1 MKMLTPF
8 TRCTL
13 SLAGLFAIFFA
24 ILLAAPP
31 AFGQRL
37 HPRVKAGKAGINR
50 LVILPIEVSMTKDGM
65 KGQELLE
72 KESAAALPAVEKAI
86 AGALAFKKL
95 TVLES
100 PFKPEALQND
110 EKLKY
115 AVADLQRN
123 YKELL
128 PKISKKK
135 KDVDKGRFTLGD
147 HVLMLNQ
154 DDSIDAFVFLLASGQ
169 KKTGGKKALGIVMMN
184 PLMIVPVYFISIGIV
199 DARNGEILAYNEMIT
214 ASDITKD
221 DGKSLTELLKKG
233 LKKMPNGEG
242 GNE

>member
-1 MKMLTPF
+1 MKMMTPI
-8 TRCTL
+8 TRCKL
-13 SLAGLFAIFFA
+13 SLALLFAVFLVIF
-24 ILLAAPP
+24 LAAIP

-37 HPRVKAGKAGINR
+37 HPRVKAGKAEIKR
-50 LVILPIEVSMTKDGM
+50 LVILPVEVSMIKDGM
-65 KGQELLE
+65 KGTEPLE
-72 KESAAALPAVEKAI
+72 KEAAAALPVVEKAI
-86 AGALAFKKL
+86 AGALASKKL
-95 TVLES
+95 TVMES

-135 KDVDKGRFTLGD
+135 KDVDKARFTLGD
-147 HVLMLNQ
+147 QVLMLNQ

-169 KKTGGKKALGIVMMN
+169 KKSGGKKALGIIMLNPMMII
-184 PLMIVPVYFISIGIV
+184 PTYFISIGIV
-199 DARNGEILAYNEMIT
+199 DARNGEILVYNEMVT
-214 ASDITKD
+214 VSDITKD
-221 DGKSLTELLKKG
+221 DGKSLADVLKNG

-242 GNE
+242 GK

>member
-1 MKMLTPF
+1 MKKMTPI
-8 TRCTL
+8 TRCKL
-13 SLAGLFAIFFA
+13 SLALLFAIF
-24 ILLAAPP
+24 LAAIP

-37 HPRVKAGKAGINR
+37 HPRVKAGKAELKR
-50 LVILPIEVSMTKDGM
+50 LVILPVEVSMIKDGM
-65 KGQELLE
+65 KGTEPLE
-72 KESAAALPAVEKAI
+72 KEAAAALPVVEKAI
-86 AGALAFKKL
+86 AGALASKKL
-95 TVLES
+95 TVMES

-135 KDVDKGRFTLGD
+135 KDVDKARFTLGD
-147 HVLMLNQ
+147 QVLMLNQ
-154 DDSIDAFVFLLASGQ
+154 DDSIDAFVLLLASGQ
-169 KKTGGKKALGIVMMN
+169 KKSGGKKALGIIMLN
-184 PLMIVPVYFISIGIV
+184 PLMIIPTYFISIGIV

-214 ASDITKD
+214 MSDITKD
-221 DGKSLTELLKKG
+221 DGKSLTEVLKNG

-242 GNE
+242 GK

>member
-8 TRCTL
+8 TRCKL
-13 SLAGLFAIFFA
+13 SLAVLFAIF
-24 ILLAAPP
+24 LAAIP
-31 AFGQRL
+31 AFGQRI

-50 LVILPIEVSMTKDGM
+50 LVVLPIEVSMTKDGM

-72 KESAAALPAVEKAI
+72 KEAAAALPAIEKAI
-86 AGALAFKKL
+86 AGALASKKL
-95 TVLES
+95 TVMES

-135 KDVDKGRFTLGD
+135 KDIDKGRFTLGD
-147 HVLMLNQ
+147 QVLMLNQ
-154 DDSIDAFVFLLASGQ
+154 DDSIDAFVFLIAAGQ
-169 KKTGGKKALGIVMMN
+169 KKSGGKKALGIVMMN
-184 PLMIVPVYFISIGIV
+184 PFMIVPTYFVSIGIV
-199 DARNGEILAYNEMIT
+199 DARNGEILAYNEMVT

-221 DGKSLTELLKKG
+221 DGKSLTELLKNG
-233 LKKMPNGEG
+233 LKKMPNGET

>member
-8 TRCTL
+8 TRCKL
-13 SLAGLFAIFFA
+13 SLAILFAIF
-24 ILLAAPP
+24 LAAIP

-72 KESAAALPAVEKAI
+72 KEAAAALPAVEKAI
-86 AGALAFKKL
+86 AGALASKKL
-95 TVLES
+95 TVMES

-147 HVLMLNQ
+147 QVLMLNQ
-154 DDSIDAFVFLLASGQ
+154 DDSIDAFVILLAAGQ
-169 KKTGGKKALGIVMMN
+169 KKTGGKKALGIVMLN
-184 PLMIVPVYFISIGIV
+184 PFMIVPTYFVSIGIV

-221 DGKSLTELLKKG
+221 DGKSLTELLKNG
-233 LKKMPNGEG
+233 LKKMPNGED